1 MLVTEIQSNKME
13 DRFIKYSKLYALIF
27 LLFLCVPVLLGLIIA
42 AFYGISKIVSS
53 TVADISFGLGVVS
66 LTPAVFM
73 SVYFIFFKRTK
84 KHPAKA
90 IKIISQI
97 IFVTAFLISLVVLVF
112 DMISFFTKFNTD
124 ITGYHG
130 LSLTYLAG
138 NVAILFLIAIVQ
150 AFTTNKEVD
159 WMDRER

>member
-1 MLVTEIQSNKME
+1 ME
-13 DRFIKYSKLYALIF
+13 DRVIKYSKLYALIF

-42 AFYGISKIVSS
+42 TFYGISKIVSS

-97 IFVTAFLISLVVLVF
+97 IFLAGFLISLVVLVF

-138 NVAILFLIAIVQ
+138 NVSILFLIAIIQ
-150 AFTTNKEVD
+150 ALTTNKEVD

>member
-1 MLVTEIQSNKME
+1 ME
-13 DRFIKYSKLYALIF
+13 DRFVKYSKLYALIF
-27 LLFLCVPVLLGLIIA
+27 LLFLCVPVLLGLVVA

-53 TVADISFGLGVVS
+53 SFADITFGLGVVS
-66 LTPAVFM
+66 LAPAVFM

-84 KHPAKA
+84 KHPAQV

-97 IFVTAFLISLVVLVF
+97 VFVTGFLISLVVLIF

-124 ITGYHG
+124 ITHYYG

-138 NVAILFLIAIVQ
+138 NVAMLFLIAIVQ

-159 WMDRER
+159 WMDRNK

>member
-1 MLVTEIQSNKME
+1 ME

-27 LLFLCVPVLLGLIIA
+27 LLFLCVPVLLGLLIA

-53 TVADISFGLGVVS
+53 TVADITFGLGVVS
-66 LTPAVFM
+66 LAPAVFM
-73 SVYFIFFKRTK
+73 SVYYIFFKRTQ

-90 IKIISQI
+90 VKIISQI
-97 IFVTAFLISLVVLVF
+97 IFVAGFLTSLVVLIF

-124 ITGYHG
+124 ITGYYG
-130 LSLTYLAG
+130 LSLTYLSG
-138 NVAILFLIAIVQ
+138 NVAMLFFIAIVQ

-159 WMDRER
+159 WMDRQR

>member
-1 MLVTEIQSNKME
+1 ME
-13 DRFIKYSKLYALIF
+13 DRFTKYSKLYILIF

-42 AFYGISKIVSS
+42 AFYGISKLVSS

-66 LTPAVFM
+66 LAPAVFM

-97 IFVTAFLISLVVLVF
+97 IFITGFLTSLVVLVF

-138 NVAILFLIAIVQ
+138 NVSILFIIAIVQ

>member
-1 MLVTEIQSNKME
+1 ME

-42 AFYGISKIVSS
+42 TFYGISKIVSS

-84 KHPAKA
+84 KHPAKT

-97 IFVTAFLISLVVLVF
+97 IFVTGFLISLVVLVF

-124 ITGYHG
+124 ITGYYG

-138 NVAILFLIAIVQ
+138 NVAILFIIAIVQ

>member
-1 MLVTEIQSNKME
+1 ME

-97 IFVTAFLISLVVLVF
+97 IFLAGFLISLVVLVF

-138 NVAILFLIAIVQ
+138 NVSILFLIAIIQ
-150 AFTTNKEVD
+150 ALTTNKEVD

>member
-1 MLVTEIQSNKME
+1 ME
-13 DRFIKYSKLYALIF
+13 DRFTKYSKLYVLIF

-66 LTPAVFM
+66 LAPAVFM

-90 IKIISQI
+90 VKIISQI
-97 IFVTAFLISLVVLVF
+97 IFLAGFLISLVVLVF

-138 NVAILFLIAIVQ
+138 NVSILLYL
-150 AFTTNKEVD
+150 
-159 WMDRER
+159 